1 MTPAKM
7 TQEQWRLMQQPPV
20 IPSFRMYV
28 YLVKKESGKKESIYE
43 IWDSDFSCCQ
53 PVPRS

>member
-1 MTPAKM
+1 MK
-7 TQEQWRLMQQPPV
+7 QERWSLTQQPPI

-43 IWDSDFSCCQ
+43 IWDSDFSGCQ